1 MDKKRSE
8 RVRVGVFGAVADADL
23 AVRLLL
29 GAGFP
34 KERISVV
41 CSDEAK
47 ERHFAEF
54 RHDEPAGT
62 KTPKAATA
70 GGILGGLAG
79 GLVGVVAATTNLPE
93 TLLMESL
100 FVGAGA
106 SFGTFVGAM
115 MSRGMEREVAN
126 YYDQALRRG
135 QILVAAEIAEGDDE
149 KLLDRAERVFEDVGA
164 KSEPLPA
171 G

>member
-1 MDKKRSE
+1 MEKKRSE
-8 RVRVGVFGAVADADL
+8 RVRIGVFAGVADADI

-29 GAGFP
+29 AAGFS
-34 KERISVV
+34 KRRISVV
-41 CSDEAK
+41 CSDEAT
-47 ERHFAEF
+47 ERHFGEY

-62 KTPKAATA
+62 TTSKTATA
-70 GGILGGLAG
+70 GGIVGGLAG
-79 GLVGVVAATTNLPE
+79 GLVGVVAATTNMPE
-93 TLLMESL
+93 TLLLESL

-106 SFGTFVGAM
+106 TFGTFVGAM

-135 QILVAAEIAEGDDE
+135 QILVAAEFVEGDDPS
-149 KLLDRAERVFEDVGA
+149 LLERAERVFEDVGA
-164 KSEPLPA
+164 KPEPLPA